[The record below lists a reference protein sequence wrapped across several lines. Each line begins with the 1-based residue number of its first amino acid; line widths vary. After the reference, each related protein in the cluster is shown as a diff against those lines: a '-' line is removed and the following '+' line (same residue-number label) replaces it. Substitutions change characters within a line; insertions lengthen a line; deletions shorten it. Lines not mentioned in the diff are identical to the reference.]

1 MYLYIF
7 LSVIVICITIIICF
21 VLNNFTEISDY
32 REYKNDHFELKR
44 LRDEYNENITKYQI
58 QVKNICDTI
67 KDIKVCNIEFIR
79 NNAKMINIL
88 FSIKAILHDNIDI
101 HKKLE
106 TINNI
111 INKFQL

>member
-32 REYKNDHFELKR
+32 REYKNDHVELKR
-44 LRDEYNENITKYQI
+44 LRDKYNENITRYQT
-58 QVKNICDTI
+58 QVKNIYDTI
-67 KDIKVCNIEFIR
+67 KDIKACDIEFIR
-79 NNAKMINIL
+79 SNDKIISAL
-88 FSIKAILHDNIDI
+88 FSINSILHNNTDI

-106 TINNI
+106 DINNV
-111 INKFQL
+111 INDF

>member
-44 LRDEYNENITKYQI
+44 LKDEYNENITKYQT

-79 NNAKMINIL
+79 NDAKMINIL
-88 FSIKAILHDNIDI
+88 FSIKSILHDNIDI

-111 INKFQL
+111 INNF